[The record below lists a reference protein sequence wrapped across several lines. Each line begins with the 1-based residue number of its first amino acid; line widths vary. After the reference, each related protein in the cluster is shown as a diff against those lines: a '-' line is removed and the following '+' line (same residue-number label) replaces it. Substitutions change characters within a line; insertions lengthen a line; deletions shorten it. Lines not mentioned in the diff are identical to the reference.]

1 MQAGS
6 IAMAGTGTRFARFAS
21 ALADSLYVPVCVWCG
36 RRGSWICDR
45 CRSTVNPIRAP
56 GCLRCGVRIGS
67 LCECALLPPELDS
80 LRSAYPFEGWVRA
93 AIHKLKYEGERARAD
108 SLAESVFAVADYLR
122 DADLIIPV
130 PIHPNRLRRRGFNQ
144 AELIARRLAEKSGV
158 PLVSALERVQDRGSQ
173 VGRPA
178 AERWLAVEGAF
189 ACVDTL
195 AVRNMNVVV
204 FDDVITT
211 GATISSCAR
220 ALADAGAAEV
230 RGLSMARG

>member
-1 MQAGS
+1 
-6 IAMAGTGTRFARFAS
+6 
-21 ALADSLYVPVCVWCG
+21 LH
-36 RRGSWICDR
+36 
-45 CRSTVNPIRAP
+45 
-56 GCLRCGVRIGS
+56 
-67 LCECALLPPELDS
+67 CECALLPPELDS
-80 LRSAYPFEGWVRA
+80 LRSFYPFEGWVRA

-108 SLAESVFAVADYLR
+108 SLAESVIGVADYLR

-144 AELIARRLAEKSGV
+144 AELIARRPAEQSGV

-178 AERWLAVEGAF
+178 PDRWLAVEGAF

-195 AVRNMNVVV
+195 AVRNMRVVV

-211 GATISSCAR
+211 GATISNCAR
-220 ALADAGAAEV
+220 VLADAGAAEV
-230 RGLSMARG
+230 RGLSIARG